1 MHACLLACLH
11 MGQVTWRAGDEL
23 IERVRMSAQATG
35 RSLNAYVTSVLDA
48 ATDPNLSDDEAT
60 RVRER
65 LAAAGILAPTGT
77 PRRRPARNAVAKARR
92 SAAKGTSLS
101 EIVSSERR

>member
-1 MHACLLACLH
+1 
-11 MGQVTWRAGDEL
+11 MGQMTWRADDEL
-23 IERVRMSAQATG
+23 IERVRRSARATG

-48 ATDPNLSDDEAT
+48 ATNPELNSDEAT

-65 LAAAGILAPTGT
+65 LAAAGILAPGGS

-92 SAAKGTSLS
+92 SAGKGVPLS